1 MKDVFKLLAPY
12 ITAIVSAIAVYTSIQ
27 TRLSV
32 LEYRTDAIE
41 ERSMSLQNDIGSI
54 KDLLYSIDAKMGV
67 YAAILD
73 ERTSKNVRS
82 K

>member
-12 ITAIVSAIAVYTSIQ
+12 ITTIVSAIAVYTSIQ

-41 ERSMSLQNDIGSI
+41 ERSVSLQNDIGSI

-73 ERTSKNVRS
+73 ERTSKDVRS

>member
-1 MKDVFKLLAPY
+1 MKDIFKLLAPY
-12 ITAIVSAIAVYTSIQ
+12 VTTIVSAIAVYTSIQ

-54 KDLLYSIDAKMGV
+54 KDLLYSIDTKIGV

>member
-1 MKDVFKLLAPY
+1 MKELLKIFAPY
-12 ITAIVSAIAVYTSIQ
+12 VTTIVSAVALYASFQ
-27 TRLSV
+27 TRLGV

-41 ERSMSLQNDIGSI
+41 ERSTNLQNDIGSI
-54 KDLLYSIDAKMGV
+54 KDLLYSIDAKMGI

>member
-12 ITAIVSAIAVYTSIQ
+12 ITTIVSAIAVYTSIQ

-32 LEYRTDAIE
+32 LEYRTDAME

>member
-1 MKDVFKLLAPY
+1 MKEFFKLLAPY
-12 ITAIVSAIAVYTSIQ
+12 ATTIASAIALYASFQ
-27 TRLSV
+27 TRLGV

-41 ERSMSLQNDIGSI
+41 ERSTNLQNDIGSI
-54 KDLLYSIDAKMGV
+54 KDLLYSIDTKIGV

-73 ERTSKNVRS
+73 ERTSKNMRR

>member
-1 MKDVFKLLAPY
+1 MKDFFKLLAPY
-12 ITAIVSAIAVYTSIQ
+12 ITTIVSAIAVYTSIQ

>member
-12 ITAIVSAIAVYTSIQ
+12 ITTIVSAIAVYTSIQ